1 MTLYDHNGNEKAKLQ
16 ANDSSTQDK
25 EVQADNVLSLGF
37 TLYEHVSIDVN
48 DYVEFCGERYWAVEK
63 YEPTEKSSVE
73 WEYSVRLYGIESLI
87 KRFLVLNNAD
97 DENEAVFTL
106 TARPVDHVRLIVK
119 CINDGMGT
127 TNWKVG
133 SVEGTDHVVIRYEG
147 KYCDEALK
155 ELAEAVGVEWWIEGE
170 TVNLSRCEWGSA
182 VVLGYGE
189 GLTSL
194 EQDKAD
200 NAKFYTRLY
209 PIGSS
214 RNIDRERYGAS
225 RLQLPGGVKYV
236 DIADLVAKYGV
247 IHHYEQEAFSG
258 IYPRRVGIVSSVRSE
273 NVEDSDGKP
282 FTIYYFKDNELTFDP
297 NDYEIGGLVKH
308 VSFEEGSEL
317 AGLGADEDHYFEVNF
332 NSETREFEIITIW
345 PYDDDRQLPGG
356 TLIPKPG
363 DKYILWNI
371 RMPEDYYTLAEE
383 EYLSAVEEYNRKH
396 SRDVSRY
403 KGGTDHVWIEETD
416 TELEIGRRVRLKSA
430 EYFPGQ
436 GYRDSRITRISRSVN
451 LPSLMDLE
459 ISDAISTGA
468 MAKIEDSIDDVKDY
482 VRESSSALPDIIRS
496 WDTTKPTDNNL
507 YSARRT
513 HKEFLSKTADDRAQ
527 GNIRF
532 EQNVSVGGDAAVHGG
547 LAVTGA
553 SEFGGDE
560 LHAGVETHLGLE
572 VHEGEECHA
581 GREEHAG
588 DEEHGGNVSMTHR
601 LSIGEDG
608 IAEIL
613 GAMFLG
619 RSEAFV
625 SGVYGN
631 GGRIGKNGNG
641 DWRGE
646 LDSLFVRKLATLV
659 RGVFNELVSS
669 HPTSKVGEWFEGG
682 FNGHGAKVWYDGE
695 TGWNMELDTLTVRRI
710 MYIFEL
716 VIQKIRSVGGILIVS
731 AANGK
736 IKDVQKVL
744 VRNADGG
751 SGGTAACGE
760 GYECYY
766 KITFEDTNTFVRH
779 DLMRCQRWNNGR
791 YGDVTKA
798 DDAELPDARAMQYY
812 WVEVGYPDSSAF
824 SDGDK
829 AETPTIYQA
838 TDDWELVVAEGDG
851 SGETPRTQDGVVAE
865 FSAAYDILV
874 ARSEF
879 GKTVEWTDPE
889 TEERM
894 TLPADT
900 EPEVGDECV
909 LMGNTR
915 YAKRQNYI
923 YISATEDGVPR
934 IDVMDGCKA
943 KGDGGNL
950 RCRLGCLDGIND
962 AYWGL
967 EQPHGYGL
975 YSDNAWLKGK
985 FIVRIGDRDRDVS
998 TMFEVLDGMIRS
1010 SISSLREDTIGGE
1023 GCISNNVFTD
1033 GLDKWGIYGNGQLL
1047 TNGKTSA
1054 SSALHDGGNFMVFL
1068 GFAEYAKLVED
1079 NGTYAV
1085 EMKGTQENPRGIMQK
1100 MEDMHDVPTFEEDS
1114 GGNPVARTFAVS
1126 FYARSEEANGTNVVV
1141 GIGGQTFS
1149 IAVAKSEKF
1158 RKYVHTLDLTSVG
1171 DFKIYTYGGAVQ
1183 VRGIVVSVDID
1194 EAMIDRL
1201 VSKIEQIPDSITGI
1215 VEAFEEGQDGWQLK
1229 EFSTFKLGYGEWQTS
1244 VTDNFRNTNSKIDQL
1259 SNSITSSIQSLVPI
1273 NENDYIVDPTFEREL
1288 THIKKWNITDNTSA
1302 HHLVFGS
1309 STNGDYIDILCDSA
1323 SAPIGFYPDLQ
1334 NVPSPTPTTYKAVEI
1349 SIAIRCINNGLLI
1362 VEQDDGNG
1370 GTIEIYRKS
1379 LTASTTY
1386 QYVRFNASWRYGNI
1400 YIGILGVNSQVYINS
1415 VCMANEGKAQLAE
1428 LSSRITQTQDSIG
1441 LEVTAQV
1448 QSATATINTQIAK
1461 LQLTADGITARVE
1474 ANSDNRI
1481 FSRLTSDF
1489 DYYDAFSSLDPEDV
1503 PTLVYE
1509 YTTPSDKKVLHIES
1523 EHDSPTAEYVCV
1535 NLGLLPTAKEY
1546 DGEKITVVLK
1556 AFAALQTS
1564 GRIRIKYN
1572 SGNDDYVDITN
1583 AFSQTADSDGLYEA
1597 TAVINTFNYNYGIKI
1612 GVWGDG
1618 VLDIYSIVGLVDS
1631 RSSII
1636 SQTRQSILSAVA
1648 SNYVSS
1654 SSLSGLVSAYL
1665 TANGYA
1671 TNNDISTA
1679 IAVSGMM
1686 TTDTFNTIFS
1696 AFYDPNTGDYT
1707 IASAISTSV
1716 KYTEVDGQKIM
1727 QGDVA
1732 ISASNIHLEGYT
1744 TINGNF
1750 RVDED
1755 GNAVMNDCTIA
1766 GVLNNLIQEQEFEST
1781 ADIWTFNPLRW
1792 GSIIE
1797 CAFQGNSGIF
1807 EMRLPSLYS
1816 KDNGDVCIEYDDG
1829 DTFAGMTSNDLRQ
1842 CIGKKYYLFGTVA
1855 DTSKTLRVRSRFLV
1869 EVANRVVSFGSPSNE
1884 GVIEPNPSYTYD
1896 KTNHL
1901 IDVSSTN
1908 IVILTCCLGEF
1919 NNKECIYW
1927 ELERSMMRSDTVIY
1941 VYGRL
1946 VNRSNAGLPDVYIQF
1961 THNGSTEECITDE
1974 QGFYACKVTADTT
1987 YRVTA
1992 YKSSSISIESVTGQD
2007 LTAFM
2012 VHSNSVGLNLVTT
2025 NN

>member
-1 MTLYDHNGNEKAKLQ
+1 MLLTLYDQNGNEKAKLQ

-97 DENEAVFTL
+97 GENEAVFTL

-468 MAKIEDSIDDVKDY
+468 MTKIEDSIDDVKDY

-532 EQNVSVGGDAAVHGG
+532 ERNVSVGGDAAVYGG

-588 DEEHGGNVSMTHR
+588 DEEHGGNVSMKHR

-625 SGVYGN
+625 SGVYGH
-631 GGRIGKNGNG
+631 GGKIGKDGNE

-751 SGGTAACGE
+751 SGGTAAYGE

-791 YGDVTKA
+791 FGDVTKA

-812 WVEVGYPDSSAF
+812 WVEVGYPDSDAF

-851 SGETPRTQDGVVAE
+851 SGEMPRTQDGVVVE
-865 FSAAYDILV
+865 FSTAYDILV

-879 GKTVEWTDPE
+879 GKTITAIVDGVET
-889 TEERM
+889 

-900 EPEVGDECV
+900 EPQVGDDCV
-909 LMGNTR
+909 LMGNTQ

-934 IDVMDGCKA
+934 IDVMDGCNT

-962 AYWGL
+962 SYWGL

-1033 GLDKWGIYGNGQLL
+1033 GLDKWGIYGGGQIL
-1047 TNGKTSA
+1047 TDGTK
-1054 SSALHDGGNFMVFL
+1054 ALHDGTNMLAFFGL
-1068 GFAEYAKLVED
+1068 AEYAKLVED
-1079 NGTYAV
+1079 NGTFAV
-1085 EMKGTQENPRGIMQK
+1085 EMKGSANNPRGIIQLN
-1100 MEDMHDVPTFEEDS
+1100 EDMHDVPTFDTDS
-1114 GGNPVARTFAVS
+1114 GGNPIARTFAVS
-1126 FYARSEEANGTNVVV
+1126 FYARSEETNGTNVVV

-1149 IAVAKSEKF
+1149 IAVARSDKF

-1215 VEAFEEGQDGWQLK
+1215 VEAFEEKDGGWYLK
-1229 EFSTFKLGYGEWQTS
+1229 EFTTFKATYGEWQTS

-1288 THIKKWNITDNTSA
+1288 THVKKWNITDNTSA

-1323 SAPIGFYPDLQ
+1323 STPIGFYPDLQ

-1400 YIGILGVNSQVYINS
+1400 YIGILGVNAQMYISS
-1415 VCMANEGKAQLAE
+1415 VCMADNGKAQLAN
-1428 LSSRITQTQDSIG
+1428 LSSRIEQTQSTIKSTVQA
-1441 LEVTAQV
+1441 EV
-1448 QSATATINTQIAK
+1448 QSATETIDNRISTLEQ
-1461 LQLTADGITARVE
+1461 TADGLTARVE
-1474 ANSDNRI
+1474 ANSGNRI
-1481 FSRLTSDF
+1481 FSRLESDF
-1489 DYYDAFSSLDPEDV
+1489 AYYDATHTLNPQSIRE
-1503 PTLVYE
+1503 LVYE
-1509 YTTPSDKKVLHIES
+1509 ETLQKDGVSFNALVIKENVGDGQEYTEIS
-1523 EHDSPTAEYVCV
+1523 
-1535 NLGLLPTAKEY
+1535 LGLLDTANEY
-1546 DGEKITVVLK
+1546 DGERITIKIK
-1556 AFAALQTS
+1556 ARAELQSRGAILISYGIGKET
-1564 GRIRIKYN
+1564 
-1572 SGNDDYVDITN
+1572 DITQD
-1583 AFSQTADSDGLYEA
+1583 FDSSHADSDGWCDSSNA
-1597 TAVINTFNYNYGIKI
+1597 ITFKYSYGIKI
-1612 GVWGDG
+1612 RVYAGTLELLKIAGV
-1618 VLDIYSIVGLVDS
+1618 VVS

-1636 SQTRQSILSAVA
+1636 SQTSESILTAVA
-1648 SNYVSS
+1648 KNYVSS
-1654 SSLSGLVSAYL
+1654 SSLSDSILDYL
-1665 TANGYA
+1665 TNNNYA
-1671 TNNDISTA
+1671 TNDDISKAITA
-1679 IAVSGMM
+1679 SGMM
-1686 TTDTFNTIFS
+1686 TTSAFNTIFS
-1696 AFYDPNTGDYT
+1696 AYYDPNTGKYT

-1750 RVDED
+1750 RVDDE

-1797 CAFQGNSGIF
+1797 CAFQGNSGNF

-1816 KDNGDVCIEYDDG
+1816 KGDGDVCIEYDDG
-1829 DTFAGMTSNDLRQ
+1829 HPFAGMTSNDLRQ

-1869 EVANRVVSFGSPSNE
+1869 EVANRVVSFGSSSNE

-1927 ELERSMMRSDTVIY
+1927 ELERSMSRSDTVIY

-1946 VNRSNAGLPDVYIQF
+1946 VNRSNVGLSGVYIQF
-1961 THNGSTEECITDE
+1961 THNDSTEECITDE
-1974 QGFYACKVTADTT
+1974 QGFYACKVKADTT

-2007 LTAFM
+2007 LAAFM
-2012 VHSNSVGLNLVTT
+2012 VYSNSVGLNLITT